1 MKKIIATLIFS
12 AFALN
17 AFSQELTAKKLADEA
32 VAKKSPEKALNYISS
47 EINKITVPA
56 EKRAAYTFLGSLQES
71 MSKYADAQKS
81 YATAAGIAGGNAEG
95 MPKKSSERLVVDAI
109 RCALSAGDYENAEN
123 YLNSAVRNSKNP
135 EIQAYIKLYEQW
147 SSLCKAETISDT
159 IEPIAMLKAYLEI
172 PSLSAIKPSVL
183 LTLWYFTGDSKY
195 SVSLNSEFPKSSEAG
210 IVNGRIQIYPA
221 PFWYFTPRKNNASI
235 VPVEA
240 ISEEKPSASSEI
252 QIEKVKTV
260 GKEEI
265 STAETKKEEKAPAG
279 SPVTAAPSEQI
290 EATASSSER
299 PIKQQLGLFRDKSNA
314 QNFVNRLKDKGFTAY
329 INEET
334 RTSGTIY
341 YSVLVNEN
349 KDGSMGEILK
359 SAGFECYPIF

>member
-12 AFALN
+12 ALALSS
-17 AFSQELTAKKLADEA
+17 FSQELTAKKLADEA
-32 VAKKSPEKALNYISS
+32 VAKKSPEKALAYISA
-47 EINKITVPA
+47 EINKITVPS

-81 YATAAGIAGGNAEG
+81 YATAAGIAGGNANG

-147 SSLCKAETISDT
+147 SSLCKAETVSDT

-210 IVNGRIQIYPA
+210 IVNGRIQIYPV
-221 PFWYFTPRKNNASI
+221 PFWYFTPRKNNVSI
-235 VPVEA
+235 VPVESVPETA
-240 ISEEKPSASSEI
+240 SVSADI

-265 STAETKKEEKAPAG
+265 SSAETKKTQEKTAVP
-279 SPVTAAPSEQI
+279 PVSSDQLETSETTSEKPS
-290 EATASSSER
+290 
-299 PIKQQLGLFRDKSNA
+299 KQQLGLFRDKNNA

-334 RTSGTIY
+334 RSSGTIY

>member
-12 AFALN
+12 ALALSS
-17 AFSQELTAKKLADEA
+17 FSQELTAKKLADEA
-32 VAKKSPEKALNYISS
+32 VAKKSPEKALAYISA
-47 EINKITVPA
+47 EINKITVPS

-81 YATAAGIAGGNAEG
+81 YATAAGIAGGNADG

-147 SSLCKAETISDT
+147 SSLCKAETVSDT

-221 PFWYFTPRKNNASI
+221 PFWYFTPRKNNVSV
-235 VPVEA
+235 VPVES
-240 ISEEKPSASSEI
+240 IPETKSVSADI

-265 STAETKKEEKAPAG
+265 SSAETKKTQEKTAVP
-279 SPVTAAPSEQI
+279 PVSSDQI
-290 EATASSSER
+290 ETSETTSEK
-299 PIKQQLGLFRDKSNA
+299 PSKQQLGLFRDKNNA

-334 RTSGTIY
+334 RSSGTIY

>member
-12 AFALN
+12 ALALSS
-17 AFSQELTAKKLADEA
+17 FSQELTAKKLADEA
-32 VAKKSPEKALNYISS
+32 VAKKSPEKALAYISA
-47 EINKITVPA
+47 EINKITVPS

-81 YATAAGIAGGNAEG
+81 YATAAGIAGGNADG

-147 SSLCKAETISDT
+147 SSLCKAETVSDT

-221 PFWYFTPRKNNASI
+221 PFWYFTPRKNNVSI
-235 VPVEA
+235 VPVESV
-240 ISEEKPSASSEI
+240 SETASVSADI

-265 STAETKKEEKAPAG
+265 SSAETKKTQEKTAVP
-279 SPVTAAPSEQI
+279 PVSSDQI
-290 EATASSSER
+290 ETSETTSEK
-299 PIKQQLGLFRDKSNA
+299 PSKQQLGLFRDKNNA

-334 RTSGTIY
+334 RSSGTIY

>member
-12 AFALN
+12 ALALSS
-17 AFSQELTAKKLADEA
+17 FSQELTAKKLADEA
-32 VAKKSPEKALNYISS
+32 VAKKSPEKALAYISA
-47 EINKITVPA
+47 EINKITVPS

-81 YATAAGIAGGNAEG
+81 YATAAGIAGGNADG

-147 SSLCKAETISDT
+147 SSLCKAETVSDT

-221 PFWYFTPRKNNASI
+221 PFWYFTPRKNNVSI
-235 VPVEA
+235 VPVESVPETA
-240 ISEEKPSASSEI
+240 SVSADI

-265 STAETKKEEKAPAG
+265 SSAETKKTQEKTAVL
-279 SPVTAAPSEQI
+279 PVSSDQI
-290 EATASSSER
+290 ETSETTSEK
-299 PIKQQLGLFRDKSNA
+299 PSKQQLGLFRDKNNA

-334 RTSGTIY
+334 RSSGTIY

>member
-12 AFALN
+12 ALALSS
-17 AFSQELTAKKLADEA
+17 FSQELTAKKLADEA
-32 VAKKSPEKALNYISS
+32 VAKKSPEKALAYISA
-47 EINKITVPA
+47 EINKITVPS

-81 YATAAGIAGGNAEG
+81 YATAAGIAGGNADG

-147 SSLCKAETISDT
+147 SSLCKAETVSDT

-210 IVNGRIQIYPA
+210 IVNGRIQIYPV
-221 PFWYFTPRKNNASI
+221 PFWYFTPRKNNVSI
-235 VPVEA
+235 VPVESVPETA
-240 ISEEKPSASSEI
+240 SVSADI

-265 STAETKKEEKAPAG
+265 SSAETKKTQEKTAVP
-279 SPVTAAPSEQI
+279 PVSSDQLETSETTSEKPS
-290 EATASSSER
+290 
-299 PIKQQLGLFRDKSNA
+299 KQQLGLFRDKNNA

-334 RTSGTIY
+334 RSSGTIY

>member
-12 AFALN
+12 ALALSS
-17 AFSQELTAKKLADEA
+17 FSQELTAKKLADEA
-32 VAKKSPEKALNYISS
+32 IAKKSPEKALAYISA
-47 EINKITVPA
+47 EINKITVPS

-71 MSKYADAQKS
+71 MLKYADAQKS
-81 YATAAGIAGGNAEG
+81 YATAAGIAGGNADG

-147 SSLCKAETISDT
+147 SSLCKAETVSDT

-221 PFWYFTPRKNNASI
+221 PFWYFTPRKNNVSV
-235 VPVEA
+235 VPVESVPETA
-240 ISEEKPSASSEI
+240 SVSADI

-265 STAETKKEEKAPAG
+265 SSAETKKTQEKTAVP
-279 SPVTAAPSEQI
+279 PVSSDQI
-290 EATASSSER
+290 ETSETTSEK
-299 PIKQQLGLFRDKSNA
+299 PSKQQLGLFRDKNNA

-334 RTSGTIY
+334 RSSGTIY

>member
-12 AFALN
+12 ALALSS
-17 AFSQELTAKKLADEA
+17 FSQELTAKKLADEA
-32 VAKKSPEKALNYISS
+32 VAKKSPEKALAYISA
-47 EINKITVPA
+47 EINKITVPS

-81 YATAAGIAGGNAEG
+81 YATAAGIAGGNADG

-147 SSLCKAETISDT
+147 SSLCKAETVSDT

-235 VPVEA
+235 VPVESVPETA
-240 ISEEKPSASSEI
+240 SVSADI

-265 STAETKKEEKAPAG
+265 SSAETKKTQEKTAVP
-279 SPVTAAPSEQI
+279 PVSSDQI
-290 EATASSSER
+290 ETSETTSEK
-299 PIKQQLGLFRDKSNA
+299 PSKQQLGLFRDKNNA

-334 RTSGTIY
+334 RSSGTIY

>member
-12 AFALN
+12 ALALSL
-17 AFSQELTAKKLADEA
+17 FSQELTAKKLADEA
-32 VAKKSPEKALNYISS
+32 VAKKSPEKALAYISA
-47 EINKITVPA
+47 EINKITVPS

-81 YATAAGIAGGNAEG
+81 YATAAGIAGGNADG

-147 SSLCKAETISDT
+147 SSLCKAETVSDT

-221 PFWYFTPRKNNASI
+221 PFWYFTPRKNNVSI
-235 VPVEA
+235 VPTESVPETA
-240 ISEEKPSASSEI
+240 SVSADI

-265 STAETKKEEKAPAG
+265 SSAETKKTQEKTAFP
-279 SPVTAAPSEQI
+279 PVSSDQI
-290 EATASSSER
+290 ETSETTSEK
-299 PIKQQLGLFRDKSNA
+299 PSKQQLGLFRDKNNA

-334 RTSGTIY
+334 RSSGTIY

>member
-12 AFALN
+12 ALALSS
-17 AFSQELTAKKLADEA
+17 FSQELTAKKLADEA
-32 VAKKSPEKALNYISS
+32 VAKKSPEKALAFISA
-47 EINKITVPA
+47 EINKITVPS

-81 YATAAGIAGGNAEG
+81 YATAAGIAGGNADG

-147 SSLCKAETISDT
+147 SSLCKAETVSDT

-221 PFWYFTPRKNNASI
+221 PFWYFTPRKSNVSV
-235 VPVEA
+235 VPVESVPETA
-240 ISEEKPSASSEI
+240 SVSADI

-265 STAETKKEEKAPAG
+265 SSAETKKTQEKTAVP
-279 SPVTAAPSEQI
+279 PVSSDQLETSETTSEKPS
-290 EATASSSER
+290 
-299 PIKQQLGLFRDKSNA
+299 KQQLGLFRDKNNA

-334 RTSGTIY
+334 RSSGTIY

>member
-12 AFALN
+12 ALALSS
-17 AFSQELTAKKLADEA
+17 FSQELTAKKLADEA
-32 VAKKSPEKALNYISS
+32 VAKKSPEKALAYISA
-47 EINKITVPA
+47 EINKITVPS

-81 YATAAGIAGGNAEG
+81 YATAAGIAGGNADG
-95 MPKKSSERLVVDAI
+95 MPKKASERLVVDAI

-147 SSLCKAETISDT
+147 SSLCKAETVSDT

-172 PSLSAIKPSVL
+172 SSLSAIKPSVL

-221 PFWYFTPRKNNASI
+221 PFWYFTPRKSNVSV
-235 VPVEA
+235 VPVESVPETA
-240 ISEEKPSASSEI
+240 SVSADI

-265 STAETKKEEKAPAG
+265 SSAETKKTQEKTAVP
-279 SPVTAAPSEQI
+279 PVSSDQI
-290 EATASSSER
+290 ETSETTSEK
-299 PIKQQLGLFRDKSNA
+299 PSKQQLGLFRDKNNA

-334 RTSGTIY
+334 RSSGTIY

>member
-12 AFALN
+12 ALALSS
-17 AFSQELTAKKLADEA
+17 FSQELTAKKLADEA
-32 VAKKSPEKALNYISS
+32 VAKKSPEKALAYISA
-47 EINKITVPA
+47 EINKITVPS

-81 YATAAGIAGGNAEG
+81 YATAAGIAGGNADG

-147 SSLCKAETISDT
+147 SSLCKAETVSDT

-221 PFWYFTPRKNNASI
+221 PFWYFTPRKSNVSV
-235 VPVEA
+235 VPVESVPETA
-240 ISEEKPSASSEI
+240 SVSADI

-265 STAETKKEEKAPAG
+265 SSAETKKTQEKTAVP
-279 SPVTAAPSEQI
+279 PVSSDQI
-290 EATASSSER
+290 ETSETTSEK
-299 PIKQQLGLFRDKSNA
+299 PSKQQLGLFRDKNNA

-334 RTSGTIY
+334 RSSGTIY

>member
-12 AFALN
+12 ALALSS
-17 AFSQELTAKKLADEA
+17 FSQELTAKKLADEA
-32 VAKKSPEKALNYISS
+32 VAKKSPEKALAYISA

-81 YATAAGIAGGNAEG
+81 YATAAGIAGGNADG

-147 SSLCKAETISDT
+147 SSLCKAETVSDT

-221 PFWYFTPRKNNASI
+221 PFWYFTPRKNNVSI
-235 VPVEA
+235 VPVESVPETA
-240 ISEEKPSASSEI
+240 SVSADI

-260 GKEEI
+260 VNEEI
-265 STAETKKEEKAPAG
+265 SSAETKKTQEKTAVP
-279 SPVTAAPSEQI
+279 PVSSDQI
-290 EATASSSER
+290 ETSETTSEK
-299 PIKQQLGLFRDKSNA
+299 PSKQQLGLFRDKNNA

-334 RTSGTIY
+334 RSSGTIY